1 MDLMDEELL
10 RVLAGTAEPTRR
22 RVEVP
27 PTAAELAAAS
37 RPSFRMSS
45 PGRRE
50 QRGGGEA
57 LETIGSAV
65 LGSVPAGLA
74 GLGYLAT
81 GQGPE
86 KAAGAVQRVQD
97 YLTIDPKTEGG
108 IRAVRGIAEGMAPL
122 GAIPQAAGDVTLR
135 ATGSPLLATGAELL
149 ADPLN
154 LLGIGAAAKPAA
166 RAAAA
171 TGRGVA
177 RAGRAAT
184 ESLGPKAAEMAES
197 YMRRAGMMPDIFI
210 GKSAKTWDAA
220 SNARAVEM
228 EKAGANPRDIW
239 SQTGN
244 WRAPDGQW
252 RQEISDASLTVGR
265 AQSTLAPEDVA
276 KNQADQQ
283 RLQEIKKQQDVIG
296 AQIDGLGFAKKDEAK
311 KNKLIDEFMSL
322 RGEENVLQNRMWMF
336 RQAQRK
342 QGEGK
347 IGELVSG
354 ELLEAYPNLREF
366 TLKDEPMNPYLGDV
380 GSFDAPNKMVR
391 LSAPEGERKPVFV
404 HEGQHFVQEAEGFS
418 PGAAPQSSSAAD
430 FQDYLRYMGE
440 AEARAAQQRTPLSAA
455 ERRAIFPEASYDV
468 PISELR
474 DASTLAPRRREMF
487 STTKDDLTKAQ
498 GGAVGGNMSY
508 TQAADVIANKLVGQG
523 VDPDRAMT
531 MALRMSDA
539 HMKAGGAVLMNDGG
553 DVTRRI
559 ERMAR
564 ERVQGVLS
572 RPEPMRKTW
581 DGPLPN
587 RPVVNGRKMVSA
599 EELADFR
606 RQIGAQMTLRDLLN
620 ADKGMGPSATNPAAR
635 GVQEAN
641 IAPRSARVRPDETA
655 TLPPMKAADI
665 PGLIMQGME
674 QGAERVPAGRGAG
687 AALVGAGL
695 PRAMTGTKLLRE
707 HPSISPERRQMLKEM
722 EDYISGLNKERI
734 EPTFAAGGAAKG
746 AAGAA
751 ARAAARAETRLAE
764 KAAQEAAKKALEAAP
779 PPSLTSAIDQAN
791 QMLAQGRSRPYAK
804 PETVRQ
810 MMLERAVAIS
820 KDAPKLTEQEVAS
833 RAQRQVLA
841 RLKWERETRPELQK
855 TYGELSPSAY
865 DMPAPR
871 RLRNAPE
878 VVTARAERAKEFLS
892 KPTEPWAPPPPEK
905 QAFDR
910 ALIKEAMEGF
920 PGIEQTRFPRYEAP
934 RAQTDYIN
942 EIYADPANRALIKQQ
957 ITRGLPLGGETF
969 YASLYPL
976 KMAALER
983 GIPAEKF
990 DQFVYQTAPA
1000 SARNSIM
1007 NEMAVGQFLRD
1018 MNARGL
1024 PLDEDTVTAEMAKFK
1039 QQYGT
1044 GLPLMP
1050 VHREGVRN
1058 VIEGGL
1064 NMRELLK
1071 ADIPTNY
1078 KIPTYGTQ
1086 KAGDFGKSV
1095 VLDVH
1100 EAAGQTQGSRFHP
1113 YFTEQG
1119 GFGPTEYGLAES
1131 KMLDIAKEMG
1141 IPGGTAQAGRWF
1153 GGGELTGLKSPRGDA
1168 LDLLEKQT
1176 AYTLQGQ
1183 GINPTP
1189 KAVREYLLDMINTG
1203 RGVLMPYFK
1212 SAPMPDVRT
1221 VKKEGGEVTHQGA
1234 LA

>member
-1 MDLMDEELL
+1 
-10 RVLAGTAEPTRR
+10 
-22 RVEVP
+22 
-27 PTAAELAAAS
+27 
-37 RPSFRMSS
+37 
-45 PGRRE
+45 
-50 QRGGGEA
+50 
-57 LETIGSAV
+57 
-65 LGSVPAGLA
+65 
-74 GLGYLAT
+74 
-81 GQGPE
+81 
-86 KAAGAVQRVQD
+86 
-97 YLTIDPKTEGG
+97 
-108 IRAVRGIAEGMAPL
+108 
-122 GAIPQAAGDVTLR
+122 
-135 ATGSPLLATGAELL
+135 
-149 ADPLN
+149 
-154 LLGIGAAAKPAA
+154 
-166 RAAAA
+166 
-171 TGRGVA
+171 
-177 RAGRAAT
+177 
-184 ESLGPKAAEMAES
+184 
-197 YMRRAGMMPDIFI
+197 
-210 GKSAKTWDAA
+210 
-220 SNARAVEM
+220 
-228 EKAGANPRDIW
+228 
-239 SQTGN
+239 
-244 WRAPDGQW
+244 
-252 RQEISDASLTVGR
+252 
-265 AQSTLAPEDVA
+265 
-276 KNQADQQ
+276 
-283 RLQEIKKQQDVIG
+283 
-296 AQIDGLGFAKKDEAK
+296 
-311 KNKLIDEFMSL
+311 
-322 RGEENVLQNRMWMF
+322 
-336 RQAQRK
+336 
-342 QGEGK
+342 
-347 IGELVSG
+347 
-354 ELLEAYPNLREF
+354 
-366 TLKDEPMNPYLGDV
+366 
-380 GSFDAPNKMVR
+380 
-391 LSAPEGERKPVFV
+391 
-404 HEGQHFVQEAEGFS
+404 
-418 PGAAPQSSSAAD
+418 
-430 FQDYLRYMGE
+430 
-440 AEARAAQQRTPLSAA
+440 
-455 ERRAIFPEASYDV
+455 
-468 PISELR
+468 
-474 DASTLAPRRREMF
+474 
-487 STTKDDLTKAQ
+487 
-498 GGAVGGNMSY
+498 
-508 TQAADVIANKLVGQG
+508 
-523 VDPDRAMT
+523 
-531 MALRMSDA
+531 
-539 HMKAGGAVLMNDGG
+539 MKAGGAVLMNEGG
-553 DVTRRI
+553 DLYEAAERQTRQMRS
-559 ERMAR
+559 A
-564 ERVQGVLS
+564 QNALYK
-572 RPEPMRKTW
+572 PEPVRMRKTW
-581 DGPLPN
+581 SGPLPN
-587 RPVVNGRKMVSA
+587 RPVVDGRAMVSA

-606 RQIGAQMTLRDLLN
+606 RQFGAQMTLRDLLN
-620 ADKGMGPSATNPAAR
+620 ADKGRGPSAANPAAR
-635 GVQEAN
+635 GVQGAN
-641 IAPRSARVRPDETA
+641 IAPRGARVRPDEAA
-655 TLPPMKAADI
+655 TLPAASAADI

-687 AALVGAGL
+687 AAFVGAGL
-695 PRAMTGTKLLRE
+695 PRAMTGAKLLRE

-722 EDYISGLNKERI
+722 EDYINALNKERI

-751 ARAAARAETRLAE
+751 ARAAARAEGRLAE

-810 MMLERAVAIS
+810 MMLERAAAIS

-855 TYGELSPSAY
+855 TYGELSPSSY

-878 VVTARAERAKEFLS
+878 VVAERAEKAREFLS
-892 KPTEPWAPPPPEK
+892 KPTEPWTPPPPEK

-910 ALIKEAMEGF
+910 AMIKEAMEGF

-942 EIYADPANRALIKQQ
+942 EIYDDPANRALIKQQ
-957 ITRGLPLGGETF
+957 IGRGLPLGGETF

-1024 PLDEDTVTAEMAKFK
+1024 PLDEATVTAEMAKFK

-1064 NMRELLK
+1064 NMRDLLK

-1189 KAVREYLLDMINTG
+1189 KAVREYLLDMIDTG

-1212 SAPMPDVRT
+1212 GAPMPDVRT
-1221 VKKEGGEVTHQGA
+1221 VKKEGGEVTRQGA